1 MLFHVPANGFQVMDS
16 FTIGLAEVLVRNWAL
31 ISILSTLILL
41 VGVPAFIIRKYVKI
55 IVNIFRDAPVPLSMD
70 TRDYLDKEGVPFDF
84 CSFDGHR
91 LRGVFYGSNPDRPLR
106 GTLVFA
112 HELNSD
118 KNSAVRYCSFLID
131 AGYEVYSFDFRGQ
144 GESESEDG
152 YKSRLWPSDREQSDV
167 LGAIAYV
174 EDRLERQGRPRE
186 LGLVGVSRGAGAAI
200 LGAVGVCSVKAIM
213 IDGGF
218 STDAYLEYLM
228 QRWVS
233 IFAKVRLVYENHHPE
248 FWRFLRW
255 LSIRDASHKLN
266 CRFPS
271 VRKAVPRLGNM
282 PMLIV
287 HGEKDGHI
295 PVAQAR
301 LLHDL
306 ALGDK
311 YLWVC
316 PGAKHNQ
323 AVVTQPRL
331 YAEYSVGFFNQYLS
345 GVGTDSRFDERGL
358 LDQITQPLAEPSRV
372 AYTKYTKPGRDRR
385 KVAR

>member
-1 MLFHVPANGFQVMDS
+1 MLVSMQS
-16 FTIGLAEVLVRNWAL
+16 GLLCVFDIFARNWAL
-31 ISILSTLILL
+31 ISIAATMVVLIAL
-41 VGVPAFIIRKYVKI
+41 PTFILRKYVKI

-70 TRDYLDKEGVPFDF
+70 TRDYGQGEGEPFDF
-84 CSFDGHR
+84 CAFDGH
-91 LRGVFYGSNPDRPLR
+91 LLKGIHFSSNPDRPLR
-106 GTLVFA
+106 GTLIFA

-118 KNSAVRYCSFLID
+118 KTSALRYCSSLID
-131 AGYEVYSFDFRGQ
+131 AGYEVFAFDFRGQ
-144 GESESEDG
+144 GDSEVEDG
-152 YKSRLWPSDREQSDV
+152 YKSRLWPSDRDQSDM

-174 EDRLERQGRPRE
+174 EDYLEGQNRE
-186 LGLVGVSRGAGAAI
+186 KEIGLIGVSRGAGAAI
-200 LGAVGVCSVKAIM
+200 LGAVGVASVKAIM

-255 LSIRDASHKLN
+255 LSIREASKQLN

-271 VRKAVPRLGNM
+271 VRKAVPRLGEM

-295 PVAQAR
+295 PVSQAR

-306 ALGDK
+306 AMGPK
-311 YLWVC
+311 YLWIC

-323 AVVTQPRL
+323 AAVVQSRL
-331 YAEYSVGFFNQYLS
+331 YSQYSVRFFNQFLS
-345 GVGTDSRFDERGL
+345 HLPTDRHLDDEGML
-358 LDQITQPLAEPSRV
+358 GQLTQPLAEPSKV
-372 AYTKYTKPGRDRR
+372 TYTKYTKPSREKRR
-385 KVAR
+385 VPK